1 MAKANT
7 GTTVK
12 KVLLRIKL
20 LLVLFDS
27 VNFNGSSD
35 RGIIF
40 ICADFNRK
48 CDWYIIGPQNVEFK
62 AITAI
67 LSEVGIVIAITGT
80 VPVDYE
86 YLQQQNYVSCDKGYS
101 VTKRLKRLKCCR

>member
-12 KVLLRIKL
+12 KT

-48 CDWYIIGPQNVEFK
+48 CD
-62 AITAI
+62 
-67 LSEVGIVIAITGT
+67 
-80 VPVDYE
+80 
-86 YLQQQNYVSCDKGYS
+86 
-101 VTKRLKRLKCCR
+101 

>member
-12 KVLLRIKL
+12 KVLLRIKRYWFFL
-20 LLVLFDS
+20 ILF
-27 VNFNGSSD
+27 NFNGSSD

-48 CDWYIIGPQNVEFK
+48 CD
-62 AITAI
+62 
-67 LSEVGIVIAITGT
+67 
-80 VPVDYE
+80 
-86 YLQQQNYVSCDKGYS
+86 
-101 VTKRLKRLKCCR
+101 

>member
-12 KVLLRIKL
+12 KCCCALNAT
-20 LLVLFDS
+20 VLFDS

-48 CDWYIIGPQNVEFK
+48 CD
-62 AITAI
+62 
-67 LSEVGIVIAITGT
+67 
-80 VPVDYE
+80 
-86 YLQQQNYVSCDKGYS
+86 
-101 VTKRLKRLKCCR
+101 